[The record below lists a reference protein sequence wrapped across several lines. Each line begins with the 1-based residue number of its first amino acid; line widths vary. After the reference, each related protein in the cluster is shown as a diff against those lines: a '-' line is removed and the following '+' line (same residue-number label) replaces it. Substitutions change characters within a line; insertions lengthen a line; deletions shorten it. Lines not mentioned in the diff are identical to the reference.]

1 MPPWPP
7 LAFVAY
13 VEMEIVYVALLD
25 LPLSL
30 TIPGVFMLCMHAE
43 SSSAITTG
51 QPSKCVWLPI
61 QLPYG
66 GVNSVMGIYPAV
78 SGRWWLRV

>member
-1 MPPWPP
+1 M
-7 LAFVAY
+7 LY
-13 VEMEIVYVALLD
+13 V
-25 LPLSL
+25 
-30 TIPGVFMLCMHAE
+30 HAE

-66 GVNSVMGIYPAV
+66 EVNSIMDTLQLVVDGC
-78 SGRWWLRV
+78 